1 MTTVEGRWVSQLSV
15 SDSKRIQSVCSAEL
29 LELAAGQVGWEA
41 LDWAVAL
48 GNDLAHR
55 CVEIFPEFGDR
66 PAQVATVRLGTESA
80 AIITLLAIDGHD
92 FQMPEIND
100 DTVRAI
106 QEWVQRGVSLLTIW
120 AAVRRGHQWLAE
132 EYMRAC
138 MEQVPV
144 QEQPAQLQLISQV
157 LLRFIDRFSDAI
169 GREYETEYGR
179 WMTTTA
185 AAREQVVRAL
195 LGREGYDVA
204 DAEKELQYSLA
215 HRHHVGLVLWSD
227 TNDLRRNSSLN
238 KIADTALRASGAEQ
252 VLLIPH
258 GQSTLYAWGNR
269 TRSISS
275 LHLEVA
281 IDEEAPVRMVIGRP
295 HEGLAGFIRTH
306 NEAQQARVVL
316 DALPGLRDKTVD
328 FVDVHLLSVLV
339 QDMEKV
345 HSFLEAELGELAAD
359 DPQSATLRQTAEAY
373 LRLKHSPL
381 AVANELYV
389 VRNTVIYRLKK
400 IEQLIGHSLDERALE
415 TWTALVLKDGM
426 TTCSD
431 PRRQTN
437 P

>member
-1 MTTVEGRWVSQLSV
+1 MATVEGRWVSQLKV
-15 SDSKRIQSVCSAEL
+15 GDSKRIQSVCSTEL

-41 LDWAVAL
+41 LDWAVAV
-48 GNDLAHR
+48 GKELAQR

-80 AIITLLAIDGHD
+80 AIITMLAIDGHD

-120 AAVRRGHQWLAE
+120 AAVRKGHQWLAD

-138 MEQVPV
+138 MEMVPGE
-144 QEQPAQLQLISQV
+144 EQPVQLQLISQV
-157 LLRFIDRFSDAI
+157 LLRFIDGFSEAI

-195 LGREGYDVA
+195 LGHEGYDISS
-204 DAEKELQYSLA
+204 AEKELQYSLA
-215 HRHHVGLVLWSD
+215 HSHHIGLILWSD
-227 TNDLRRNSSLN
+227 TNDLRRNSRLN
-238 KIADTALRASGAEQ
+238 KIADTALRACGAEQ

-258 GQSTLYAWGNR
+258 GQSTLYAWGNHP
-269 TRSISS
+269 RSTFPRHVDVD
-275 LHLEVA
+275 L
-281 IDEEAPVRMVIGRP
+281 DGDAPVRVVIGRA

-306 NEAQQARVVL
+306 HEAQQARVVL
-316 DALPGLRDKTVD
+316 DALPGLRKRSVD
-328 FVDVHLLSVLV
+328 FADVHLLSVLV
-339 QDMEKV
+339 QDMEKARG
-345 HSFLEAELGELAAD
+345 FLEAELGELAAD
-359 DPQSATLRQTAEAY
+359 DPQSLTLRQTAEAY

-415 TWTALVLKDGM
+415 TWTALVLKDGI
-426 TTCSD
+426 TACAD
-431 PRRQTN
+431 HP
-437 P
+437 